1 MQPDIGLFF
10 NQNNST
16 LGGAPYYFVWI
27 HIGPGQAC
35 TKKIKKI
42 ACAHFQCAPFT
53 PEKTVHNYR
62 YLASLNLIF
71 HFVPKP
77 VDL

>member
-10 NQNNST
+10 QAKQLHFRGRT
-16 LGGAPYYFVWI
+16 LLCMDSHRPRASMY
-27 HIGPGQAC
+27 
-35 TKKIKKI
+35 KKKI
-42 ACAHFQCAPFT
+42 ARAHFQCAPFT
-53 PEKTVHNYR
+53 PEKTVYNYR